1 LVDQSIPPI
10 WTEHGFNR
18 NVVTGTG
25 FGYVSPGTFQTRRAA
40 VADKVKIKLHTANI
54 RHAVWIVVNAA
65 EAVAEG
71 TCRQDSGWLA
81 TVSHDASMAVLDKSA
96 DGFGGVHDFECVQWR
111 SQRGHDSGLGH
122 WKIDRSELHQ
132 RVTAG
137 QEVGRI
143 HVGHGASGGDIHI
156 ATHQDG
162 A

>member
-1 LVDQSIPPI
+1 
-10 WTEHGFNR
+10 
-18 NVVTGTG
+18 
-25 FGYVSPGTFQTRRAA
+25 
-40 VADKVKIKLHTANI
+40 
-54 RHAVWIVVNAA
+54 
-65 EAVAEG
+65 
-71 TCRQDSGWLA
+71 
-81 TVSHDASMAVLDKSA
+81 MAVLHKSA

-111 SQRGHDSGLGH
+111 SQRGHDLGLGH

-162 A
+162 ADGRTRFKPLRLFGVADRTDSHYRHDSRRCKLRSELFQRSF